1 MTILLLIRHAS
12 NDYIKEGRLAGWTP
26 GVHINAQGQREAD
39 ALAQRLAHLPI
50 EAIYASPLERAVDT
64 ANAVAACHRLP
75 VEIREG
81 LGEGHVGEWT
91 GKTIKELQ
99 ETETWKAMQKNPVGV
114 KPPGGESI
122 DQVQARIVS
131 EIDAIRR
138 AHPKALIAIVSHADP
153 LKAAISHYLAWD
165 LNQFQK
171 IALSPASASILVL
184 DDEHSGLVLLNH
196 TGDIPKFEKPK
207 QEAAN
212 PEVASE
218 GAQSSQPESR
228 KDKIKMTEAN
238 LLYDLN
244 PITRV
249 MTGAVG
255 EPGHRVFYL
264 QARQGTTLVTL
275 QAEKEQIAS
284 LSAGIKEMLER
295 LSKRAGQT
303 EPTSPYESAL
313 EEPTEPLFHIGQ
325 LGLGFDKEHDLLV
338 IVAYEVAAEEAPE
351 AVNYVR
357 FWGTREQMRALAE
370 HAAEVVAGGRPICVL
385 CGKPID
391 PGGHFCP
398 RRNGHGAK
406 APLV

>member
-1 MTILLLIRHAS
+1 MTVLILIRHAS

-39 ALAQRLAHLPI
+39 ELARRLAHLPI

-64 ANAVAACHRLP
+64 ANAISMCLHLP

-99 ETETWKAMQKNPVGV
+99 DTEIWKAMQKRPVGV

-122 DQVQARIVS
+122 EQVQARMVS
-131 EIDAIRR
+131 EIDSIRR
-138 AHPKALIAIVSHADP
+138 AHPDGLVAIVSHADP
-153 LKAAISHYLAWD
+153 LKAAISHYLDWD
-165 LNQFQK
+165 LNQFQR
-171 IALSPASASILVL
+171 IVISPASASVL
-184 DDEHSGLVLLNH
+184 AVDGEKSGLLLLNH

-207 QEAAN
+207 PATTSVNASKAADSAESEA
-212 PEVASE
+212 
-218 GAQSSQPESR
+218 G
-228 KDKIKMTEAN
+228 KDKTMTEAN

-249 MTGAVG
+249 MTGALG

-264 QARQGTTLVTL
+264 QARQGTLLVTL

-284 LSAGIKEMLER
+284 LGVGIKEMLER
-295 LSKRAGQT
+295 LARRAAQA
-303 EPTSPYESAL
+303 EPVSPYDTAL
-313 EEPTEPLFHIGQ
+313 EEPMEPLFHIGQ

-338 IVAYEVAAEEAPE
+338 IVAYEVTEQETPE
-351 AVNYVR
+351 SVNYVR

-391 PGGHFCP
+391 PEGHFCP
-398 RRNGHGAK
+398 RRNGHGAN
-406 APLV
+406 APLA